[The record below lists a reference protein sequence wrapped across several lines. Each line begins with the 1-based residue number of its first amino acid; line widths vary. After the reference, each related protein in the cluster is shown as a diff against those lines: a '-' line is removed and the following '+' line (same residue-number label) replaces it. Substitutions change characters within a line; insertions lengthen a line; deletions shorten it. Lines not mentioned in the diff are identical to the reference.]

1 MHNFN
6 IIKTLIARK
15 NIQRIKHFERIIVFR
30 INNKNNKI
38 ILKSNNFWVKE
49 MLTTTIIYQKRARVI
64 IHNIRIKSIS
74 KNIKKK
80 KAKIIKK
87 LCKIIYQDLK
97 IKEII

>member
-1 MHNFN
+1 
-6 IIKTLIARK
+6 
-15 NIQRIKHFERIIVFR
+15 
-30 INNKNNKI
+30 
-38 ILKSNNFWVKE
+38 